1 MRKEEILKALKEA
14 KETANKRNFKQKF
27 DLIINIKHLNLK
39 KSENQFDDFVEL
51 HYQRGKETKVCAL
64 VGPELEDEAKKVCNK
79 SIRQDEFSKLSK
91 KELKKIGKEYDYF
104 IAQANI
110 MPQVASAFGQVLG
123 PRGKMPNPK
132 VGCVVPPKANLG
144 PLQNR
149 LQKTVKL
156 STKNGGSVKTIIGN
170 EDMVNEEIADNILT
184 AYNHFLTI
192 LPTGKHNISEVL
204 VKMTMGP
211 AIKIEG
217 AGEGKSGKTV
227 KETPKSAK
235 EKSGDGED
243 DSSGKD
249 KVQETKQEPVE
260 EEAEKPKKEKGV
272 DEE

>member
-1 MRKEEILKALKEA
+1 MRKEDILKALKEA
-14 KETANKRNFKQKF
+14 KEKANKRNFKQKF

-39 KSENQFDDFVEL
+39 KSDNQFDDFVEL
-51 HYQRGKETKVCAL
+51 HHSRGKETKVCAL
-64 VGPELEDEAKKVCNK
+64 VGPELDSEAKKVCTK
-79 SIRQDEFSKLSK
+79 SIRQDGFSKLSK

-132 VGCVVPPKANLG
+132 VGCVVPPKASLG
-144 PLQNR
+144 LLYNK

-156 STKNGGSVKTIIGN
+156 STKKGGSVKTIIGN
-170 EDMVNEEIADNILT
+170 EDMDAEDITDNILT

-192 LPTGKHNISEVL
+192 LPTGKHNVSEVL

-211 AIKIEG
+211 AIKIIG
-217 AGEGKSGKTV
+217 GGEGKGGKAVKSKKVEDNKEYVSKSTEKPV
-227 KETPKSAK
+227 ESEEPKVDLEKSKEDKKET
-235 EKSGDGED
+235 
-243 DSSGKD
+243 
-249 KVQETKQEPVE
+249 
-260 EEAEKPKKEKGV
+260 KGA